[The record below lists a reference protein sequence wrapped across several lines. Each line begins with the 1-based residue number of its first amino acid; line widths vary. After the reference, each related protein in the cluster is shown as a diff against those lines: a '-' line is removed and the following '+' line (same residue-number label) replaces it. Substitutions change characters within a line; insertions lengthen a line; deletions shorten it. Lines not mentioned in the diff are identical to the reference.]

1 MTKTI
6 IKKAR
11 KSDWDSIQKLVLPY
25 LHKEI
30 ELPLPSWKSYAVALV
45 NGKIVGCC
53 ALQVYSKKIAEV
65 RSLII
70 TRHMRKKGIGT
81 KLVQFCV
88 LKAER
93 RGIREV
99 MVVTSIPELFK
110 KNGFD
115 YFSSQKHILF
125 KRYK

>member
-6 IKKAR
+6 IKKAK
-11 KSDWDSIQKLVLPY
+11 KSDWEAIQKLVLPY

-30 ELPLPSWKSYAVALV
+30 ELPLPSWRSYVVAIAR
-45 NGKIVGCC
+45 GAIVGCC
-53 ALQVYSKKIAEV
+53 ALQVYSKKIAEI
-65 RSLII
+65 RSLVIAKHI
-70 TRHMRKKGIGT
+70 RKKGLGT

-88 LKAER
+88 GKAER
-93 RGIREV
+93 KGIREV
-99 MVVTSIPELFK
+99 MVVTSVPGLFK

-125 KRYK
+125 KRFK